1 MGRLYPPII
10 NGTIPAFCGTTLVVP
25 FSINKAVSKAEIYR
39 MAVKVKTVNG
49 NLKETII
56 TDRFDVLSDYS
67 ATFDLD
73 IAQYS
78 VGQYYKVQI
87 AFVDKDGTVGHYSTV
102 GVAKYTTRPKV
113 SIERLTFGSINSHN
127 YYYTGVYS
135 QKGGDA
141 TEKMYSSRF
150 RVYDSNGIVINDTGY
165 ILHNST
171 NDTHSYEATEEFKL
185 IRDLDLETSFYIQ
198 FSAITSNGMEA
209 HSPKYRIVQ
218 KRSVSPEIETE
229 LVATLNESNGFI
241 TLTFDTEEE
250 VILGT
255 FLISRASS
263 KTGWVY
269 EEFRRFN
276 LQSILPESW
285 SMLDCTIEH
294 GVSYKYSLQQY
305 NENGVYSERIESNVV
320 QAKFDDAFL
329 YDGQKQLCIKF
340 NPKVSTFKTDLA
352 EQKTETIG
360 SKHPFIMRNG
370 NVGYKEFSIGGL
382 ISYMM
387 DESEQMFMTF
397 DELGVTVPTT
407 DLTYDNI
414 VAERTFKMS
423 VLDWL
428 NDGNVKVFR
437 SPAEGNYIVRL
448 MNVSMTP
455 QDTLGR
461 MLHSFTATAYEMA
474 EFTAANLE
482 KYKLID
488 PTENLKEQTRWA
500 SVYLPDFLKEY
511 STTDAPTRIKLNGT
525 RYAQSVQFVDML
537 PGSIIYLDDEAIVI
551 GATGSYTASVANP
564 FKVVEVDSRFIGQ
577 GMLTYSYKTKA
588 ISLFGTVMDITV
600 EDVPCRQFIG
610 TAYVSGVNN
619 NLLNYIK
626 DVRTE
631 VLKLSMARFEKRPVT
646 DVYIDVAPEDFKPLE
661 EQYTLYTDMD
671 CKNQIPYLE
680 PLHLYHMRFK
690 RGDYREFKGEGY
702 YIDRHTARFAP
713 YTNYVID
720 GNSKIVYNWSPSL
733 FNVSIDGE
741 RVNLYEIEKYKI
753 TIPDEI
759 TEIVPSPGIIS
770 ELGYSKQ
777 IITYTFDLK
786 DDTVLGLKMKYLS
799 LLVNYHA
806 MKEREGTAE
815 QVIESLRLGVH
826 FAYTEYINALVKAI
840 EDYKEAY
847 GIE

>member
-10 NGTIPAFCGTTLVVP
+10 NGTIPAFCGTALVVP
-25 FSINKAVSKAEIYR
+25 FSINKAVSKAEIYQ
-39 MAVKVKTVNG
+39 MAVKIKTVNG
-49 NLKETII
+49 TLKETII
-56 TDRFDVLSDYS
+56 TDRFDVLNNYS

-102 GVAKYTTRPKV
+102 GVAKYTTKPKV

-150 RVYDSNGIVINDTGY
+150 RVYDSNGIVTNDTGY

-171 NDTHSYEATEEFKL
+171 NDTLSYEATEEFKL
-185 IRDLDLETSFYIQ
+185 VRDLDLETSFYIQ
-198 FSAITSNGMEA
+198 FSAITSNGMEV

-218 KRSVSPEIETE
+218 KRSVNPEIETK
-229 LVATLNESNGFI
+229 LVATLNENNGFI

-276 LQSILPESW
+276 LQSIIPESW
-285 SMLDCTIEH
+285 NMLDCTIEH

-305 NENGVYSERIESNVV
+305 NENGVYSERIESNIV
-320 QAKFDDAFL
+320 QAKFDDMFL
-329 YDGQKQLCIKF
+329 YDGKKQLCIKF
-340 NPKVSTFKTDLA
+340 NPKVSSIKDNRM
-352 EQKTETIG
+352 EQKTDTIG

-370 NVGYKEFSIGGL
+370 NVAYKEFPVGGL

-387 DESEQMFMTF
+387 DESAQMFMTF

-407 DLTYDNI
+407 NLTYDNI

-428 NDGNVKVFR
+428 NDGSVKVFR
-437 SPAEGNYIVRL
+437 SPGEGNYIVRL

-455 QDTLGR
+455 HDQLGR

-474 EFTAANLE
+474 DFTAENLE

-488 PTENLKEQTRWA
+488 PTENLKEQTRWS
-500 SVYLPDFLKEY
+500 SVYLPEFLKEY
-511 STTDAPTRIKLNGT
+511 STTGIPKRIKLNGT
-525 RYAQSVQFVDML
+525 RYAHSVQFVDML
-537 PGSIIYLDDEAIVI
+537 PGSVIYLDDEAIVI

-588 ISLFGTVMDITV
+588 VSIFGTVMDITV
-600 EDVPCRQFIG
+600 EDVPSQQFIG
-610 TAYVSGVNN
+610 TSYVSGLNN

-626 DVRTE
+626 DIRTE
-631 VLKLSMARFEKRPVT
+631 VLNLAMARFEKRPVADLYVDST
-646 DVYIDVAPEDFKPLE
+646 PENFNPINEEYIYF
-661 EQYTLYTDMD
+661 TDMD
-671 CKNQIPYLE
+671 CKNQLSYME
-680 PLHLYHMRFK
+680 PLYLYRIRFK
-690 RGDYREFKGEGY
+690 RGDYREIKGEGY
-702 YIDRHTARFAP
+702 YVDKHTTIFSP
-713 YTNYVID
+713 YSRYVID
-720 GNSKIVYNWSPSL
+720 GNNKQVYDWSTSL
-733 FNVSIDGE
+733 FNLSLNGE
-741 RVNLYEIEKYKI
+741 KINLYEIEKYKVS
-753 TIPDEI
+753 IPDKM

-786 DDTVLGLKMKYLS
+786 DEDVLAKKVKYLS

-806 MKEREGTAE
+806 MREREGTSE
-815 QVIESLRLGVH
+815 SVIENLRLGVH
-826 FAYTEYINALVKAI
+826 FAYTDYVNTLVKAI